1 MDKEEVGQEEAKAL
15 KAEGPPVLRFDIRY
29 HYAHTGHHQKPSV
42 IDINQ
47 EEETI
52 KINEAPF
59 FLGNHVVV
67 KFSSQGIK
75 TILNEGTVINEEE
88 RFKYNDDQIKDGKLK
103 TNDNLSLEIDTYS
116 GTVTIRYTVPRY
128 VSLSIHQG
136 HHCNDDPYIYNE
148 KIGYSERVK
157 DYLDG
162 GRTDLGIGPQLQW
175 MNNYK
180 PADDFG
186 YIMESPPRMMTML
199 FKGLAF
205 VENLQRGIMKFRT
218 SSFDPNGYVVQL
230 FPLAILEITQTADR
244 IKALPLEGEIPIK
257 EVREEKDDNFELV
270 ANESAEPDAD
280 LLGNNVEA

>member
-1 MDKEEVGQEEAKAL
+1 
-15 KAEGPPVLRFDIRY
+15 
-29 HYAHTGHHQKPSV
+29 
-42 IDINQ
+42 
-47 EEETI
+47 
-52 KINEAPF
+52 
-59 FLGNHVVV
+59 
-67 KFSSQGIK
+67 
-75 TILNEGTVINEEE
+75 
-88 RFKYNDDQIKDGKLK
+88 
-103 TNDNLSLEIDTYS
+103 
-116 GTVTIRYTVPRY
+116 
-128 VSLSIHQG
+128 
-136 HHCNDDPYIYNE
+136 
-148 KIGYSERVK
+148 
-157 DYLDG
+157 
-162 GRTDLGIGPQLQW
+162 